1 MQVLFVDD
9 DQVVTQSV
17 QLVLQEK
24 GYTCQTA
31 DLGADAIK
39 LATKNQYD
47 VIVLD
52 IGLPDMD
59 GFHVIRRL
67 KMDGVKTPLLL
78 QSGIAGKDLPAEAV
92 ALGVTDFLAKPF
104 SVNELISRMEAVIA
118 GSDQGPAQ
126 SAEPEPQ
133 AESPPSTGAAEQ
145 PSAKVAPSPPPALG
159 PAAGREVPV
168 AQAPEPEGANRRR
181 GERTNVFEAALIT
194 DQGPPIPCAI
204 LNMSETG
211 AAVRLSVPDQSC
223 PTLFTLRPL
232 EGPPRRCEVRWRRD
246 DQIGVEFV

>member
-9 DQVVTQSV
+9 DEVVTQSV
-17 QLVLQEK
+17 QMVLQEK
-24 GYTCQTA
+24 GHMCQTA

-39 LATKNQYD
+39 LASKNQYD

-67 KMDGVKTPLLL
+67 KMDGIKTPLLL
-78 QSGIAGKDLPAEAV
+78 QSGIAGQDLPAEAA

-104 SVNELISRMEAVIA
+104 SVNELITRMESVVTQ
-118 GSDQGPAQ
+118 SDHGP
-126 SAEPEPQ
+126 
-133 AESPPSTGAAEQ
+133 AESPD
-145 PSAKVAPSPPPALG
+145 
-159 PAAGREVPV
+159 
-168 AQAPEPEGANRRR
+168 PEPEATAAPPVASAEEPPAPPEPAPPPLPDPAPAQTVSESDTPVSGGTNRRR
-181 GERTNVFEAALIT
+181 NERTPVFEAALIT

-223 PTLFTLRPL
+223 PTLFTLQPL
-232 EGPPRRCEVRWRRD
+232 DGQPRRCEVRWRRD
-246 DQIGVEFV
+246 DQIGVEFI

>member
-9 DQVVTQSV
+9 DEVVTQSV
-17 QLVLQEK
+17 QMVLQEK
-24 GYTCQTA
+24 GYVCQTA

-39 LATKNQYD
+39 LATKTQYD

-67 KMDGVKTPLLL
+67 KMEGIKTPLLL
-78 QSGIAGKDLPAEAV
+78 QSGIAGKDLPAEAA

-104 SVNELISRMEAVIA
+104 SVNELITRMESVIA
-118 GSDQGPAQ
+118 RSDQGPDENT
-126 SAEPEPQ
+126 EPAPQ
-133 AESPPSTGAAEQ
+133 AASMPPAVDADH
-145 PSAKVAPSPPPALG
+145 PSAPARPSPPTDSDAGASAAQPA
-159 PAAGREVPV
+159 VP
-168 AQAPEPEGANRRR
+168 EDANRRR
-181 GERTNVFEAALIT
+181 SDRTPVFEAALIT

-211 AAVRLSVPDQSC
+211 AAIRLSVSDQSC
-223 PTLFTLRPL
+223 PTRFTLQPL
-232 EGPPRRCEVRWRRD
+232 DGLPRRCEVRWRRD
-246 DQIGVEFV
+246 DLVGVEFI

>member
-24 GYTCQTA
+24 GYMCQTA

-39 LATKNQYD
+39 LAAKNQYD

-67 KMDGVKTPLLL
+67 KMDGIKTPLLL
-78 QSGIAGKDLPAEAV
+78 QSGIAGQDLPAEAA

-104 SVNELISRMEAVIA
+104 SVSELISRMESVIA
-118 GSDQGPAQ
+118 RSDRGPAQ
-126 SAEPEPQ
+126 SDEPEPQ
-133 AESPPSTGAAEQ
+133 AESMPPTSSAEQ
-145 PSAKVAPSPPPALG
+145 PSATVEPSPLPAPD
-159 PAAGREVPV
+159 PAAK
-168 AQAPEPEGANRRR
+168 PEGANRRR
-181 GERTNVFEAALIT
+181 SERNPVFEGALIT

-211 AAVRLSVPDQSC
+211 AAVRLSVAEQPC
-223 PTLFTLRPL
+223 PTRFTLQPL
-232 EGPPRRCEVRWRRD
+232 DGQPRRCEVRWRRD